1 MCQRQSEFRL
11 ALKLL
16 GTGCA
21 IGERDA
27 GAEGEPFRVDARP
40 GVIRRSVKVCRM
52 RRDHL
57 GIAGVDVVADD
68 DELLR
73 AALEMSRGD
82 ACRKTMPR

>member
-1 MCQRQSEFRL
+1 
-11 ALKLL
+11 
-16 GTGCA
+16 
-21 IGERDA
+21 
-27 GAEGEPFRVDARP
+27 
-40 GVIRRSVKVCRM
+40 M